1 MQYVLEMVGAEL
13 LNVPGMNQNVMEAAI
28 SEAVDKIAEAE

>member
-13 LNVPGMNQNVMEAAI
+13 LNVPGMNQNVMETAI
-28 SEAVDKIAEAE
+28 SEAVDKLIAEK